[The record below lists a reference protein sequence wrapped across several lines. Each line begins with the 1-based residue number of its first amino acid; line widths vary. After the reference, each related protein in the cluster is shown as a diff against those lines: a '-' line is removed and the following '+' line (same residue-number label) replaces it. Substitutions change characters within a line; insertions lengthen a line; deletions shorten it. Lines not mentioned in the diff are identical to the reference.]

1 MASHQAARRA
11 VEAGYTNVSV
21 MSAGITGWHEAGKPV
36 DHSSGSPIDYG
47 T

>member
-1 MASHQAARRA
+1 MASHGAARRA

-21 MSAGITGWHEAGKPV
+21 MVEGLMGWKAAGR
-36 DHSSGSPIDYG
+36 PIVKQN